1 MSALIAK
8 PYIDRLFAEK
18 NLGEIYWAI
27 SVVGKDREL
36 PEEFW
41 LFSRIYEWAPARS
54 GVWQYYE
61 GLPDEQ
67 FKRVSG
73 DLDRFGLAEIA
84 EQYRRGHRTWDGPT
98 QAAELDRWLDS
109 HADEVHDAVFRLIAA
124 KRKHLTDAS

>member
-27 SVVGKDREL
+27 SIVGKDREL

-61 GLPDEQ
+61 GLSDEQ
-67 FKRVSG
+67 FKRVSD
-73 DLDRFGLAEIA
+73 DLDRFGLTEIA
-84 EQYRRGHRTWDGPT
+84 EQYRLGKRTWDGPT
-98 QAAELDRWLDS
+98 RAAQLDRWLDS
-109 HADEVHDAVFRLIAA
+109 HADEIHDAVFRLIAA
-124 KRKHLTDAS
+124 KREHLTDAS